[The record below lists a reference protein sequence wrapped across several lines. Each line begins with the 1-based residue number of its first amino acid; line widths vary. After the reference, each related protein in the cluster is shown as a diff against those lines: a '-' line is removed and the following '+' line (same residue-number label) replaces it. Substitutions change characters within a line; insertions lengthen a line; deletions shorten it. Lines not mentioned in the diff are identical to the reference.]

1 MTDRDT
7 DPRAAPTAAPTA
19 APGTA
24 SRTGSEA
31 DPGTARPP
39 ARRALPD
46 AATLAAR
53 KREIAAFGRFL
64 DSAIRL
70 PGGYRI
76 GWDGII
82 GLVPGVGD
90 VVGMGLSGWL
100 VWRAAELGVSRGTLA
115 RMIGNVALE
124 GVIGAVPVIGDA
136 FDFVFKANNR
146 NVALLLAELERREGE
161 LGAGDDAAALRDGSI
176 GDGFKL

>member
-1 MTDRDT
+1 MTGRDAVPDAGRGT
-7 DPRAAPTAAPTA
+7 ELEATRPT
-19 APGTA
+19 
-24 SRTGSEA
+24 
-31 DPGTARPP
+31 
-39 ARRALPD
+39 ARRAPPD
-46 AATLAAR
+46 AATLAAG
-53 KREIAAFGRFL
+53 KREIAAFGRLL

-82 GLVPGVGD
+82 GLVPGIGD

-100 VWRAAELGVSRGTLA
+100 VWRAAQLGVSRATLA

-124 GVIGAVPVIGDA
+124 GVIGAVPVVGDA

-146 NVALLLAELERREGE
+146 NVALLLAELERREGAA
-161 LGAGDDAAALRDGSI
+161 GAGDAAATLRDGSI
-176 GDGFKL
+176 GDGFRP

>member
-1 MTDRDT
+1 MTDRD
-7 DPRAAPTAAPTA
+7 AASGV
-19 APGTA
+19 APGA
-24 SRTGSEA
+24 ASEA
-31 DPGTARPP
+31 GPGTTRPP
-39 ARRALPD
+39 ARRVPPD
-46 AATLAAR
+46 AATLAAG

-90 VVGMGLSGWL
+90 VVGMGLSGYL
-100 VWRAAELGVSRGTLA
+100 VWRAAQLGVSRATLA
-115 RMIGNVALE
+115 RMAGNVVLE